1 MTKLECQTGCVYGP
15 TSRPDVVLKCSVE
28 IDEYSV
34 KTFDKS
40 FCIIRHDKHAS
51 FEVVST

>member
-1 MTKLECQTGCVYGP
+1 MTKLECRTGCVYGP

-34 KTFDKS
+34 KTFNKS
-40 FCIIRHDKHAS
+40 FGIIRHDNHAL
-51 FEVVST
+51 FIEVST